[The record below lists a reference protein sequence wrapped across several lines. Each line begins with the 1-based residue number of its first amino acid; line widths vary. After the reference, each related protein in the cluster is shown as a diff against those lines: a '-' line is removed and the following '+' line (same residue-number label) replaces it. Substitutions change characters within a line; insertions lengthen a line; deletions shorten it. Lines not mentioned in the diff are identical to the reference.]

1 MICFVDYRTTENE
14 INSLKKLNYDVI
26 KIPKDNNLYE
36 AINGHTDIQ
45 LNILNKNT
53 IIINKNINLSFKELL
68 KTKNINFIESNSTLS
83 SKYPSN
89 ISLNAY
95 ITDNYLVHNLKFTD
109 KKILDYCKNK
119 KTINVNQGYTKCSI
133 LPLREKVIIT
143 NDTGIYNTLKNEG
156 FDILL
161 LPFGDIEL
169 SGFNYGFIGGVG
181 GMISNDSMAF
191 FGSLDNY
198 AFGNEVKKFLYKYDI
213 KPIYLSNTKLIDRF
227 NLSTL
232 IERIALLNKKVENL
246 YLKIEK
252 EELSPAGNAAVNEL
266 LLKLSQKIVRI
277 TFHGENHFDF
287 DLSGAMY
294 PIQSLADGERLA
306 NCEKGSYRYHVL
318 RTQLLRGY
326 NRVMCY
332 VGDAISLLEDFE
344 KNN

>member
-1 MICFVDYRTTENE
+1 MICFVDYRTTEEE
-14 INSLKKLNYDVI
+14 INSLKNLNYDVI
-26 KIPKDNNLYE
+26 KVPKDNNLYE

-45 LNILNKNT
+45 LNILNRHT

-68 KTKNINFIESNSTLS
+68 KTKNINFIESDSTLS
-83 SKYPSN
+83 FKYPSN

-119 KTINVNQGYTKCSI
+119 KIIHVNQGYTKCSI
-133 LPLREKVIIT
+133 LPLREKAIIT
-143 NDTGIYNTLKNEG
+143 NDTGIYNTLKSEN

-213 KPIYLSNTKLIDRF
+213 KPIYLSNTKLIDR
-227 NLSTL
+227 
-232 IERIALLNKKVENL
+232 
-246 YLKIEK
+246 
-252 EELSPAGNAAVNEL
+252 G
-266 LLKLSQKIVRI
+266 
-277 TFHGENHFDF
+277 
-287 DLSGAMY
+287 
-294 PIQSLADGERLA
+294 
-306 NCEKGSYRYHVL
+306 
-318 RTQLLRGY
+318 
-326 NRVMCY
+326 
-332 VGDAISLLEDFE
+332 SLLVF
-344 KNN
+344 

>member
-1 MICFVDYRTTENE
+1 MICFVDYRITENE

-53 IIINKNINLSFKELL
+53 LIINKNINLSFKELL
-68 KTKNINFIESNSTLS
+68 KTKNINFIESDSTLS

-95 ITDNYLVHNLKFTD
+95 IADNYLVHNLKFTD
-109 KKILDYCKNK
+109 KKILEYCKSK

-143 NDTGIYNTLKNEG
+143 NDTGIYNTLKNES

-181 GMISNDSMAF
+181 GMISNNSMAF

-213 KPIYLSNTKLIDRF
+213 KPIYLSNTKLIDR
-227 NLSTL
+227 
-232 IERIALLNKKVENL
+232 
-246 YLKIEK
+246 
-252 EELSPAGNAAVNEL
+252 G
-266 LLKLSQKIVRI
+266 
-277 TFHGENHFDF
+277 
-287 DLSGAMY
+287 
-294 PIQSLADGERLA
+294 
-306 NCEKGSYRYHVL
+306 
-318 RTQLLRGY
+318 
-326 NRVMCY
+326 
-332 VGDAISLLEDFE
+332 SLLVF
-344 KNN
+344 

>member
-53 IIINKNINLSFKELL
+53 LIINKNINLSFKELL
-68 KTKNINFIESNSTLS
+68 KTKNINFIESDSTLS

-109 KKILDYCKNK
+109 KKILEYCKNK

-143 NDTGIYNTLKNEG
+143 NDTGIYNTLKNES

-213 KPIYLSNTKLIDRF
+213 KPIYLSNTKLIDR
-227 NLSTL
+227 
-232 IERIALLNKKVENL
+232 
-246 YLKIEK
+246 
-252 EELSPAGNAAVNEL
+252 G
-266 LLKLSQKIVRI
+266 
-277 TFHGENHFDF
+277 
-287 DLSGAMY
+287 
-294 PIQSLADGERLA
+294 
-306 NCEKGSYRYHVL
+306 
-318 RTQLLRGY
+318 
-326 NRVMCY
+326 
-332 VGDAISLLEDFE
+332 SLLVF
-344 KNN
+344 

>member
-14 INSLKKLNYDVI
+14 INSLKKLNYDVL

-109 KKILDYCKNK
+109 KKILEYCKNK

-198 AFGNEVKKFLYKYDI
+198 TFGNEVKKFLYKYDI
-213 KPIYLSNTKLIDRF
+213 KPIYLSNTKLIDR
-227 NLSTL
+227 
-232 IERIALLNKKVENL
+232 
-246 YLKIEK
+246 
-252 EELSPAGNAAVNEL
+252 G
-266 LLKLSQKIVRI
+266 
-277 TFHGENHFDF
+277 
-287 DLSGAMY
+287 
-294 PIQSLADGERLA
+294 
-306 NCEKGSYRYHVL
+306 
-318 RTQLLRGY
+318 
-326 NRVMCY
+326 
-332 VGDAISLLEDFE
+332 SLLVF
-344 KNN
+344 

>member
-1 MICFVDYRTTENE
+1 MICFVDYRTTEEE
-14 INSLKKLNYDVI
+14 INSLKNLNYDVI

-45 LNILNKNT
+45 LNILNRHT
-53 IIINKNINLSFKELL
+53 IIVNKNINLSFKELL
-68 KTKNINFIESNSTLS
+68 KTKNINFIESDSTLS
-83 SKYPSN
+83 FKYPSN

-119 KTINVNQGYTKCSI
+119 KIIHVNQGYTKCSI
-133 LPLREKVIIT
+133 LPLREKAIIT
-143 NDTGIYNTLKNEG
+143 NDTGIYNKLKSEN

-213 KPIYLSNTKLIDRF
+213 KPIYLSNTKLIDR
-227 NLSTL
+227 
-232 IERIALLNKKVENL
+232 
-246 YLKIEK
+246 
-252 EELSPAGNAAVNEL
+252 G
-266 LLKLSQKIVRI
+266 
-277 TFHGENHFDF
+277 
-287 DLSGAMY
+287 
-294 PIQSLADGERLA
+294 
-306 NCEKGSYRYHVL
+306 
-318 RTQLLRGY
+318 
-326 NRVMCY
+326 
-332 VGDAISLLEDFE
+332 SLLVF
-344 KNN
+344 

>member
-45 LNILNKNT
+45 LNILNKHT
-53 IIINKNINLSFKELL
+53 LIVNKNINLSFKQLL
-68 KTKNINFIESNSTLS
+68 ETKNINFIESDSVLS

-119 KTINVNQGYTKCSI
+119 KNINVNQGYTKCSI
-133 LPLREKVIIT
+133 LPLREKAIIT
-143 NDTGIYNTLKNEG
+143 NDAGIYNILKSED

-181 GMISNDSMAF
+181 GMISSDSMAF

-198 AFGNEVKKFLYKYDI
+198 TFGNEVKKILYKYDI
-213 KPIYLSNTKLIDRF
+213 KPIYLSNTKLIDR
-227 NLSTL
+227 
-232 IERIALLNKKVENL
+232 
-246 YLKIEK
+246 
-252 EELSPAGNAAVNEL
+252 G
-266 LLKLSQKIVRI
+266 
-277 TFHGENHFDF
+277 
-287 DLSGAMY
+287 
-294 PIQSLADGERLA
+294 
-306 NCEKGSYRYHVL
+306 
-318 RTQLLRGY
+318 
-326 NRVMCY
+326 
-332 VGDAISLLEDFE
+332 SLLVF
-344 KNN
+344 

>member
-14 INSLKKLNYDVI
+14 INSLKNLNYDVI

-45 LNILNKNT
+45 LNILNKHT
-53 IIINKNINLSFKELL
+53 LIINKNINLSFKELL

-83 SKYPSN
+83 SKYPGN

-109 KKILDYCKNK
+109 KKILEYCKNK

-143 NDTGIYNTLKNEG
+143 NDTGIYNTLKNEN

-181 GMISNDSMAF
+181 GMISSDSMAF

-198 AFGNEVKKFLYKYDI
+198 AFGDEVKKFLYKYDI
-213 KPIYLSNTKLIDRF
+213 KPIYLNNTKLIDR
-227 NLSTL
+227 
-232 IERIALLNKKVENL
+232 
-246 YLKIEK
+246 
-252 EELSPAGNAAVNEL
+252 G
-266 LLKLSQKIVRI
+266 
-277 TFHGENHFDF
+277 
-287 DLSGAMY
+287 
-294 PIQSLADGERLA
+294 
-306 NCEKGSYRYHVL
+306 
-318 RTQLLRGY
+318 
-326 NRVMCY
+326 
-332 VGDAISLLEDFE
+332 SLLVF
-344 KNN
+344 

>member
-45 LNILNKNT
+45 LNILNKHT
-53 IIINKNINLSFKELL
+53 LIVNKNINLSFKELL
-68 KTKNINFIESNSTLS
+68 KTKNINFIESDSTLS
-83 SKYPSN
+83 SKYPNN

-109 KKILDYCKNK
+109 KKILEYSKNK
-119 KTINVNQGYTKCSI
+119 KNINVNQGYTKCSI
-133 LPLREKVIIT
+133 LPLREKAIIT
-143 NDTGIYNTLKNEG
+143 NDAGIYNTLKSEN

-198 AFGNEVKKFLYKYDI
+198 TFGNEVKNFLYKYDI
-213 KPIYLSNTKLIDRF
+213 KPIYLSNTKLIDR
-227 NLSTL
+227 
-232 IERIALLNKKVENL
+232 
-246 YLKIEK
+246 
-252 EELSPAGNAAVNEL
+252 G
-266 LLKLSQKIVRI
+266 
-277 TFHGENHFDF
+277 
-287 DLSGAMY
+287 
-294 PIQSLADGERLA
+294 
-306 NCEKGSYRYHVL
+306 
-318 RTQLLRGY
+318 
-326 NRVMCY
+326 
-332 VGDAISLLEDFE
+332 SLLVF
-344 KNN
+344 

>member
-1 MICFVDYRTTENE
+1 MICFVDCRTTEEE
-14 INSLKKLNYDVI
+14 INSLKNLNYDVI

-45 LNILNKNT
+45 LNILNRHT
-53 IIINKNINLSFKELL
+53 IIVNKNINLSFKELL
-68 KTKNINFIESNSTLS
+68 KTKNINFIESDSTLS
-83 SKYPSN
+83 FKYPSN

-119 KTINVNQGYTKCSI
+119 KIIHVNQGYTKCSI
-133 LPLREKVIIT
+133 LPLREKAIIT
-143 NDTGIYNTLKNEG
+143 NDTGIYNKLKSEN

-213 KPIYLSNTKLIDRF
+213 KPIYLSNTKLIDR
-227 NLSTL
+227 
-232 IERIALLNKKVENL
+232 
-246 YLKIEK
+246 
-252 EELSPAGNAAVNEL
+252 G
-266 LLKLSQKIVRI
+266 
-277 TFHGENHFDF
+277 
-287 DLSGAMY
+287 
-294 PIQSLADGERLA
+294 
-306 NCEKGSYRYHVL
+306 
-318 RTQLLRGY
+318 
-326 NRVMCY
+326 
-332 VGDAISLLEDFE
+332 SLLVF
-344 KNN
+344 

>member
-109 KKILDYCKNK
+109 KKILEYCKNK

-181 GMISNDSMAF
+181 GMISNNSMAF

-198 AFGNEVKKFLYKYDI
+198 AFGNEVKNFLYKYDI
-213 KPIYLSNTKLIDRF
+213 KAISLSNTKLIDR
-227 NLSTL
+227 
-232 IERIALLNKKVENL
+232 
-246 YLKIEK
+246 
-252 EELSPAGNAAVNEL
+252 G
-266 LLKLSQKIVRI
+266 
-277 TFHGENHFDF
+277 
-287 DLSGAMY
+287 
-294 PIQSLADGERLA
+294 
-306 NCEKGSYRYHVL
+306 
-318 RTQLLRGY
+318 
-326 NRVMCY
+326 
-332 VGDAISLLEDFE
+332 SLLVF
-344 KNN
+344 

>member
-45 LNILNKNT
+45 LNILNKHT
-53 IIINKNINLSFKELL
+53 LIVNKNINLSFKQLL
-68 KTKNINFIESNSTLS
+68 ETKNINFIESDNVLS

-119 KTINVNQGYTKCSI
+119 KNINVNQGYTKCSI
-133 LPLREKVIIT
+133 LPLREKAIIT
-143 NDTGIYNTLKNEG
+143 NDAGIYNTLKSED

-181 GMISNDSMAF
+181 GMISSDSMAF

-198 AFGNEVKKFLYKYDI
+198 TFGNEVKNFLYKYDI
-213 KPIYLSNTKLIDRF
+213 KPIYLSNTKLIDR
-227 NLSTL
+227 
-232 IERIALLNKKVENL
+232 
-246 YLKIEK
+246 
-252 EELSPAGNAAVNEL
+252 G
-266 LLKLSQKIVRI
+266 
-277 TFHGENHFDF
+277 
-287 DLSGAMY
+287 
-294 PIQSLADGERLA
+294 
-306 NCEKGSYRYHVL
+306 
-318 RTQLLRGY
+318 
-326 NRVMCY
+326 
-332 VGDAISLLEDFE
+332 SLLVF
-344 KNN
+344 

>member
-53 IIINKNINLSFKELL
+53 LIINKNINLSFKELL
-68 KTKNINFIESNSTLS
+68 KTKNINFIESDSTLS

-109 KKILDYCKNK
+109 KKILEYCKNK

-191 FGSLDNY
+191 FGSLDKY

-213 KPIYLSNTKLIDRF
+213 KPIYLSNTKLIDR
-227 NLSTL
+227 
-232 IERIALLNKKVENL
+232 
-246 YLKIEK
+246 
-252 EELSPAGNAAVNEL
+252 G
-266 LLKLSQKIVRI
+266 
-277 TFHGENHFDF
+277 
-287 DLSGAMY
+287 
-294 PIQSLADGERLA
+294 
-306 NCEKGSYRYHVL
+306 
-318 RTQLLRGY
+318 
-326 NRVMCY
+326 
-332 VGDAISLLEDFE
+332 SLLVF
-344 KNN
+344 

>member
-1 MICFVDYRTTENE
+1 MICFVDYRTTEEE
-14 INSLKKLNYDVI
+14 INSLKNLNYDVI

-45 LNILNKNT
+45 LNILNRYT
-53 IIINKNINLSFKELL
+53 IIVNKNINLSFKELL
-68 KTKNINFIESNSTLS
+68 KTKNINFIESDSTLS
-83 SKYPSN
+83 FKYPSN

-119 KTINVNQGYTKCSI
+119 KIIHVNQGYTKCSI
-133 LPLREKVIIT
+133 LPLREKAIIT
-143 NDTGIYNTLKNEG
+143 NDTGIYNTLKSEN

-213 KPIYLSNTKLIDRF
+213 KPIYLSNTKLIDR
-227 NLSTL
+227 
-232 IERIALLNKKVENL
+232 
-246 YLKIEK
+246 
-252 EELSPAGNAAVNEL
+252 G
-266 LLKLSQKIVRI
+266 
-277 TFHGENHFDF
+277 
-287 DLSGAMY
+287 
-294 PIQSLADGERLA
+294 
-306 NCEKGSYRYHVL
+306 
-318 RTQLLRGY
+318 
-326 NRVMCY
+326 
-332 VGDAISLLEDFE
+332 SLLVF
-344 KNN
+344 

>member
-109 KKILDYCKNK
+109 KKILEYCKNK

-169 SGFNYGFIGGVG
+169 AGFNYGFIGGVG

-198 AFGNEVKKFLYKYDI
+198 TFGNEVKKFLYKYDI
-213 KPIYLSNTKLIDRF
+213 KPIYLSNTKLIDR
-227 NLSTL
+227 
-232 IERIALLNKKVENL
+232 
-246 YLKIEK
+246 
-252 EELSPAGNAAVNEL
+252 G
-266 LLKLSQKIVRI
+266 
-277 TFHGENHFDF
+277 
-287 DLSGAMY
+287 
-294 PIQSLADGERLA
+294 
-306 NCEKGSYRYHVL
+306 
-318 RTQLLRGY
+318 
-326 NRVMCY
+326 
-332 VGDAISLLEDFE
+332 SLLVF
-344 KNN
+344 

>member
-53 IIINKNINLSFKELL
+53 LIINKNINLSFKELL
-68 KTKNINFIESNSTLS
+68 KTKNINFIESDSALS

-109 KKILDYCKNK
+109 KKILEYCKNK

-143 NDTGIYNTLKNEG
+143 NDTGIYNTLKNEN

-181 GMISNDSMAF
+181 GIISNDSMAF

-213 KPIYLSNTKLIDRF
+213 KPIYLSNTKLIDR
-227 NLSTL
+227 
-232 IERIALLNKKVENL
+232 
-246 YLKIEK
+246 
-252 EELSPAGNAAVNEL
+252 G
-266 LLKLSQKIVRI
+266 
-277 TFHGENHFDF
+277 
-287 DLSGAMY
+287 
-294 PIQSLADGERLA
+294 
-306 NCEKGSYRYHVL
+306 
-318 RTQLLRGY
+318 
-326 NRVMCY
+326 
-332 VGDAISLLEDFE
+332 SLLVF
-344 KNN
+344 

>member
-1 MICFVDYRTTENE
+1 MICFVDYRTTDNE

-45 LNILNKNT
+45 LNIINNNT
-53 IIINKNINLSFKELL
+53 LIVNKNITLSFKELL
-68 KTKNINFIESNSTLS
+68 KTKNINFIESDSTLL

-109 KKILDYCKNK
+109 KKILEYCKNK

-133 LPLREKVIIT
+133 LPLREKAIIT
-143 NDTGIYNTLKNEG
+143 NDAGIYNTLKSEN

-213 KPIYLSNTKLIDRF
+213 KPIYLSDTKLIDR
-227 NLSTL
+227 
-232 IERIALLNKKVENL
+232 
-246 YLKIEK
+246 
-252 EELSPAGNAAVNEL
+252 G
-266 LLKLSQKIVRI
+266 
-277 TFHGENHFDF
+277 
-287 DLSGAMY
+287 
-294 PIQSLADGERLA
+294 
-306 NCEKGSYRYHVL
+306 
-318 RTQLLRGY
+318 
-326 NRVMCY
+326 
-332 VGDAISLLEDFE
+332 SLLVF
-344 KNN
+344 

>member
-53 IIINKNINLSFKELL
+53 LIINKNINLSFKELL

-143 NDTGIYNTLKNEG
+143 NDTGIYNTLKNEN

-181 GMISNDSMAF
+181 GIISNDSMAF

-213 KPIYLSNTKLIDRF
+213 KPIYLSNTKLIDR
-227 NLSTL
+227 
-232 IERIALLNKKVENL
+232 
-246 YLKIEK
+246 
-252 EELSPAGNAAVNEL
+252 G
-266 LLKLSQKIVRI
+266 
-277 TFHGENHFDF
+277 
-287 DLSGAMY
+287 
-294 PIQSLADGERLA
+294 
-306 NCEKGSYRYHVL
+306 
-318 RTQLLRGY
+318 
-326 NRVMCY
+326 
-332 VGDAISLLEDFE
+332 SLLVF
-344 KNN
+344 

>member
-45 LNILNKNT
+45 LNILNKHT
-53 IIINKNINLSFKELL
+53 LIVNKNINLSFKQLL
-68 KTKNINFIESNSTLS
+68 ETKNINFIESDNVLS

-119 KTINVNQGYTKCSI
+119 KNINVNQGYTKCSI
-133 LPLREKVIIT
+133 LPLREKAIIT
-143 NDTGIYNTLKNEG
+143 NDAGIYNTLKSED

-181 GMISNDSMAF
+181 GMISSDSMAF

-198 AFGNEVKKFLYKYDI
+198 TFGNEVKKFLYKYDI
-213 KPIYLSNTKLIDRF
+213 KPIYLSNTKLIDR
-227 NLSTL
+227 
-232 IERIALLNKKVENL
+232 
-246 YLKIEK
+246 
-252 EELSPAGNAAVNEL
+252 G
-266 LLKLSQKIVRI
+266 
-277 TFHGENHFDF
+277 
-287 DLSGAMY
+287 
-294 PIQSLADGERLA
+294 
-306 NCEKGSYRYHVL
+306 
-318 RTQLLRGY
+318 
-326 NRVMCY
+326 
-332 VGDAISLLEDFE
+332 SLLAF
-344 KNN
+344 

>member
-161 LPFGDIEL
+161 LTFGDIEL

-213 KPIYLSNTKLIDRF
+213 KPIYLSNTKLIDR
-227 NLSTL
+227 
-232 IERIALLNKKVENL
+232 
-246 YLKIEK
+246 
-252 EELSPAGNAAVNEL
+252 G
-266 LLKLSQKIVRI
+266 
-277 TFHGENHFDF
+277 
-287 DLSGAMY
+287 
-294 PIQSLADGERLA
+294 
-306 NCEKGSYRYHVL
+306 
-318 RTQLLRGY
+318 
-326 NRVMCY
+326 
-332 VGDAISLLEDFE
+332 SLLVF
-344 KNN
+344 

>member
-45 LNILNKNT
+45 LNILNKHT
-53 IIINKNINLSFKELL
+53 LIVNKNINLSFKQLL
-68 KTKNINFIESNSTLS
+68 ETKNINFIESDSVLS

-119 KTINVNQGYTKCSI
+119 KNINVNQGYTKCSI
-133 LPLREKVIIT
+133 LPLREKAIIT
-143 NDTGIYNTLKNEG
+143 NDAGIYNTLKSED

-181 GMISNDSMAF
+181 GMISSDSMAF

-198 AFGNEVKKFLYKYDI
+198 TFGNEVKKFLYKYDI
-213 KPIYLSNTKLIDRF
+213 KPIYLSNTKLIDR
-227 NLSTL
+227 
-232 IERIALLNKKVENL
+232 
-246 YLKIEK
+246 
-252 EELSPAGNAAVNEL
+252 G
-266 LLKLSQKIVRI
+266 
-277 TFHGENHFDF
+277 
-287 DLSGAMY
+287 
-294 PIQSLADGERLA
+294 
-306 NCEKGSYRYHVL
+306 
-318 RTQLLRGY
+318 
-326 NRVMCY
+326 
-332 VGDAISLLEDFE
+332 SLLVF
-344 KNN
+344 

>member
-198 AFGNEVKKFLYKYDI
+198 TFGNEVKKFLYKYDI
-213 KPIYLSNTKLIDRF
+213 KPIYLSNTKLIDR
-227 NLSTL
+227 
-232 IERIALLNKKVENL
+232 
-246 YLKIEK
+246 
-252 EELSPAGNAAVNEL
+252 G
-266 LLKLSQKIVRI
+266 
-277 TFHGENHFDF
+277 
-287 DLSGAMY
+287 
-294 PIQSLADGERLA
+294 
-306 NCEKGSYRYHVL
+306 
-318 RTQLLRGY
+318 
-326 NRVMCY
+326 
-332 VGDAISLLEDFE
+332 SLLVF
-344 KNN
+344 